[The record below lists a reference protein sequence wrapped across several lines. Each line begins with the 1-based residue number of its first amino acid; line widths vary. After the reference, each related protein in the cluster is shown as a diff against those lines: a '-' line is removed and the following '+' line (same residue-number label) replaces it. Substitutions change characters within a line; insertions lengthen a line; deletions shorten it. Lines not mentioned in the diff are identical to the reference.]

1 MSSWSLITAPAVEP
15 ITLAEL
21 KTHLG
26 MDPGG
31 PSVLTANWTV
41 ATKTLSQ
48 TGAFSTYTWSSGDQI
63 NITTGTGITAYGWYE
78 IGGKTD
84 NDAITLTTNLAA
96 GDLSNSDIESAEAA
110 QDTYL
115 NTLITAAR
123 QYVDE
128 YLWRALIN
136 QTWELRLAT
145 WSNPIKIPRP
155 RLQSITSGYPKYY
168 DTASVQ
174 QTLSSDVYEL
184 DTASEPGFL
193 RLKYGQSFPTCR
205 GHADDILIR
214 YVAGYGAA
222 GSDVPQAIR
231 HAIKLWAAQLFEHR
245 EPVVVGTITAKVPM
259 CVESLLAPYRCNDLQ
274 AEYG

>member
-1 MSSWSLITAPAVEP
+1 MSWSLITAPSVEP
-15 ITLAEL
+15 ITLNEL
-21 KTHLG
+21 KSHLRI
-26 MDPGG
+26 DPGG
-31 PSVLTANWTV
+31 PSVATANWTV
-41 ATKTLSQ
+41 ATKTLTQ
-48 TGAFSTYTWSSGDQI
+48 TGAFTQYTWASGDQI
-63 NITTGTGITAYGWYE
+63 NITAGTGITAGWYE
-78 IGGKTD
+78 IAGKTD
-84 NDAITLTTNLAA
+84 NDNVTLTTNLAA

-123 QYVDE
+123 QYVEE
-128 YLWRALIN
+128 YLWRALID

-155 RLQSITSGYPKYY
+155 PLQSMTADFPKYY

-174 QTLSSDVYEL
+174 QSLASSVYEL
-184 DTASEPGFL
+184 DTASEPGFV

-205 GHADDILIR
+205 GHADDVLIR

-222 GSDVPQAIR
+222 GSDVPQPIR

-245 EPVVVGTITAKVPM
+245 EPVVSTITAKVPM
-259 CVESLLAPYRCNDLQ
+259 CVESLLAPYRANDLQ